1 MGFFLFFS
9 WCACLC
15 VFVFLLGIVWK
26 FKMKAKAIMSMKMTS
41 NKLMPIVMAAS
52 YILFSYYKIFESGML
67 ERGEKAIN

>member
-1 MGFFLFFS
+1 
-9 WCACLC
+9 
-15 VFVFLLGIVWK
+15 
-26 FKMKAKAIMSMKMTS
+26 MKAKAIMSMKMTS